1 MAPQKSILVF
11 GATGKQGGALIKQLL
26 DSQSDPQFKILAL
39 TRNTTS
45 AKATDLASKPNVSLV
60 EGDLNDCEAIFKKTV
75 PVWGVFS
82 VQVPFGERGASVE
95 TEEKQGKA
103 LVDAA
108 IANGVQHFVYTSVDR
123 GGVKSDDDP
132 TDVPHFISKYRI
144 EKHLIE
150 KAASRNMGWTILRPT
165 TFFENLTP
173 SFMGKVMVTMF
184 QSLDNKKLQ
193 WISCKDIGHFAAEA
207 FRNPEKYN
215 QKSIALA
222 GEDMTMAE
230 AKEIFEGEIGYPLPT
245 TFSFIGTAVKYLV
258 GDIGKMITWFEKAG
272 YAADIDDLRKQHP
285 GLLNF
290 SHWLREESAF
300 KKP

>member
-1 MAPQKSILVF
+1 MASQKSILVF

-26 DSQSDPQFKILAL
+26 DSQPDPPFKILAL

-45 AKATDLASKPNVSLV
+45 AKARDLASKPNVSLV
-60 EGDLNDCEAIFKKTV
+60 EGDLNDCEAIFKKTG

-108 IANGVQHFVYTSVDR
+108 VANGVHHFVYTSVDR
-123 GGVKSDDDP
+123 GGAKSDEDP

-144 EKHLIE
+144 EKYLIE
-150 KAASRNMGWTILRPT
+150 KAASSHMGWIILRPT

-173 SFMGKVMVTMF
+173 GFMGKLMVTMF
-184 QSLDNKKLQ
+184 QSLGDKKLQ
-193 WISCKDIGHFAAEA
+193 WISCKDIGYFAAEA
-207 FRNPEKYN
+207 FKDPEKYN

-222 GEDMTMAE
+222 GEDMSMAD
-230 AKEIFEGEIGYPLPT
+230 AKQIFEKEIGYPLPS
-245 TFSFIGTAVKYLV
+245 TFSFVGTAVKYLV
-258 GDIGKMITWFEKAG
+258 GDLGKMVTWFEKAG

-290 SHWLREESAF
+290 RQWLQEESAF
-300 KKP
+300 ETH

>member
-1 MAPQKSILVF
+1 MASQKSILVF
-11 GATGKQGGALIKQLL
+11 GATGKQGGALINQLL

-45 AKATDLASKPNVSLV
+45 AKAKDLASKPNVSGV
-60 EGDLNDCEAIFKKTV
+60 EGDLNDCDAIFKQTG

-108 IANGVQHFVYTSVDR
+108 IANGVHHFVYTSVDR
-123 GGVKSDDDP
+123 GGAKSDDDP

-144 EKHLIE
+144 EKYLIE
-150 KAASRNMGWTILRPT
+150 KAASSNMGWTILRPT
-165 TFFENLTP
+165 AFFENLTP
-173 SFMGKVMVTMF
+173 GFMGKVMVTMF
-184 QSLDNKKLQ
+184 ESLGDKKLQ
-193 WISCKDIGHFAAEA
+193 WISCRDIGHFAAEA
-207 FRNPEKYN
+207 FKNPEKYN

-222 GEDMTMAE
+222 GEDMSMAE
-230 AKEIFEGEIGYPLPT
+230 AKETFEKEIGYPLPT
-245 TFSFIGTAVKYLV
+245 TFSFIATAVKYMV
-258 GDIGKMITWFEKAG
+258 GDIGKMVTWFEKAG
-272 YAADIDDLRKQHP
+272 YAADINDLRKQHP

-290 SHWLREESAF
+290 SQWLREESAF
-300 KKP
+300 KTH